1 MLRLT
6 LCDGV
11 AITGN
16 AASATAVIPDNGV
29 TAVGEVM
36 RSTGNSKRVP
46 IMICPGGVDYQNKLR

>member
-16 AASATAVIPDNGV
+16 AASAAAVIPDNGV
-29 TAVGEVM
+29 TPVGEVM
-36 RSTGNSKRVP
+36 RSTGNSKCVP
-46 IMICPGGVDYQNKLR
+46 NEW